1 MRINATLRVVLLA
14 AATRQTVGFGVR
26 PTWGGTGLAKH
37 YCVPQRQLRLFAT
50 SDGIQ
55 LVGKDE
61 MEEILKDFERGENSG
76 YVVLDVRNPEEVE
89 STGKLSPNVVTCPL
103 SSLKDALQ
111 MDSEEFKST
120 YGCAK
125 PTPDDTVVFSC
136 AAGKRAQM
144 AAEMLK
150 DEYPKC
156 VVYTG
161 GAKEWFE

>member
-1 MRINATLRVVLLA
+1 
-14 AATRQTVGFGVR
+14 
-26 PTWGGTGLAKH
+26 
-37 YCVPQRQLRLFAT
+37 
-50 SDGIQ
+50 
-55 LVGKDE
+55 
-61 MEEILKDFERGENSG
+61 MEEILDDFERGENSG
-76 YVVLDVRNPEEVE
+76 YVVLDVRNPEEVD
-89 STGKLSPNVVTCPL
+89 STGKLSPKVVTCPL

-111 MDSEEFKST
+111 LDSEEFEST

-125 PTPDDTVVFSC
+125 PTPDDTVVLTC

-150 DEYPKC
+150 DVYPKC